1 MGKILSG
8 YLFPHPPIIIDEIGK
23 ERRLA
28 AIKTIEGSKKLAKDI
43 REKEPT
49 TIIIITPHGPLFRD
63 AISISV
69 DEELRGDFGD
79 FGNRGLGFT
88 FKNNVALVRNIIDKS
103 IENDILIARIDKTMA
118 KSYHVSHRLDHGTLV
133 PLYFVNQEYSNYK
146 LVHITYGLLPPEDLF
161 KFGKIIQKAVLE
173 SDEKAVFIASGDLSH
188 RLSKEGTYSYSPQG
202 LVFDEKIVDLL
213 ESAEFDKIV
222 SFDLALAEE
231 AGQCALRSL
240 MVLAGFLDGHKLEG
254 EVLSYEGPFGVGYCN
269 AKFKVVEKDEKEN
282 PYVALARKSLEHYVR
297 YGKKLE
303 IPKDLGEE
311 FLNNRA
317 GVFVSIEKKGMLR
330 GCIGTIK
337 PVRSNLAEE
346 IIENA
351 ISAGTEDPRFRPVS
365 KEELAELDYSV
376 DVLQEPEPVS
386 SIEELDPKRYGVIVS
401 KGFRR
406 GLLLPNLDGVNT
418 VEDQIRIA
426 LMKAGIS
433 EDEDYKLERFEVTRH
448 QQEG

>member
-1 MGKILSG
+1 M
-8 YLFPHPPIIIDEIGK
+8 
-23 ERRLA
+23 
-28 AIKTIEGSKKLAKDI
+28 
-43 REKEPT
+43 
-49 TIIIITPHGPLFRD
+49 
-63 AISISV
+63 
-69 DEELRGDFGD
+69 
-79 FGNRGLGFT
+79 
-88 FKNNVALVRNIIDKS
+88 
-103 IENDILIARIDKTMA
+103 
-118 KSYHVSHRLDHGTLV
+118 
-133 PLYFVNQEYSNYK
+133 
-146 LVHITYGLLPPEDLF
+146 
-161 KFGKIIQKAVLE
+161 
-173 SDEKAVFIASGDLSH
+173 
-188 RLSKEGTYSYSPQG
+188 
-202 LVFDEKIVDLL
+202 